1 MFRQQPVLLFCA
13 LFLLLTV
20 SACGAPLAAATATPV
35 EPTVDMQLLR
45 TQVQQTVVAGLTETA
60 LAMPTSTVTVT
71 PTETATPEPTATNTL
86 VPTLPVY
93 NTPTLKSGCAIV
105 SYNPE
110 AGTRIKIGTDF
121 DGRWELKNTG
131 DEKWEAGELA
141 VKYLSGTKFQTKTDA
156 VYSQKD
162 VKTGK
167 TAEFVIDM
175 VAPKEAG
182 RHTASWA
189 LMHDDEIICYLYLSI
204 NVYE

>member
-1 MFRQQPVLLFCA
+1 MFRRQPVPIFFA

-20 SACGAPLAAATATPV
+20 SACSAPLAAATATPV
-35 EPTVDMQLLR
+35 EPTVDLQLLR

-60 LAMPTSTVTVT
+60 LDMPTNTVTVT

-141 VKYLSGTKFQTKTDA
+141 VKYLSGTKFQTKHDA
-156 VYSQKD
+156 VYSKKD
-162 VKTGK
+162 VKPGK

-175 VAPKEAG
+175 VAPKDAG